1 VKGKAMVRSLCFVV
15 VTFFIVNFGFAQGI
29 NGKWKGEMQ
38 SPNGAMELTFT
49 FNTSGDSLTGTVEG
63 PMGEIP
69 ITNGKVDSTTFTFD
83 VNVNEMIISHECTVM
98 SDSISMKI
106 TGMPGDAP
114 AIILKRVHETDNK
127 SK

>member
-1 VKGKAMVRSLCFVV
+1 MVRSLCFVV
-15 VTFFIVNFGFAQGI
+15 IALFATSIGFAQGI

-38 SPNGAMELTFT
+38 GPNGSMELTFD
-49 FNTSGDSLTGTVEG
+49 FKAIGDSLTGTVTS

-83 VNVNEMIISHECTVM
+83 VNVNEMTISHECTVM

-114 AIILKRVHETDNK
+114 PIILKRVSESDNK

>member
-1 VKGKAMVRSLCFVV
+1 MLRLLSLCVATLLAV
-15 VTFFIVNFGFAQGI
+15 SIGHAQDF

-38 SPNGAMELTFT
+38 SPNGPMELTFA
-49 FNTSGDSLTGTVEG
+49 FKTSGDSLTGTVAG

-69 ITNGKVDSTTFTFD
+69 ITNGKVSSNTFTFD
-83 VNVNEMIISHECTVM
+83 VNANEMIISHQCTVM

-114 AIILKRVHETDNK
+114 AIILKRVPEPDNK

>member
-1 VKGKAMVRSLCFVV
+1 MVRLFSLVLAASLAV
-15 VTFFIVNFGFAQGI
+15 SISHAQDI
-29 NGKWKGEMQ
+29 DGKWKGEMQ
-38 SPNGAMELTFT
+38 SPNGPMELTFA
-49 FNTSGDSLTGTVEG
+49 FKTSGDSLTGTVVG

-69 ITNGKVDSTTFTFD
+69 ITNGKVGSNTFTFD
-83 VNVNEMIISHECTVM
+83 VNLNEMIIGHQCTVM

-114 AIILKRVHETDNK
+114 AIILKRVPETDNK

>member
-1 VKGKAMVRSLCFVV
+1 MVRLFSLGMAALLAVSISCSQD
-15 VTFFIVNFGFAQGI
+15 IS
-29 NGKWKGEMQ
+29 GKWKGEMQ
-38 SPNGAMELTFT
+38 SPNGAMELTFA
-49 FNTSGDSLTGTVEG
+49 FKTSGDSLTGSVAG

-69 ITNGKVDSTTFTFD
+69 ITNGKVGSKTFTFD
-83 VNVNEMIISHECTVM
+83 VNVNEMTISHECTVM

-114 AIILKRVHETDNK
+114 PIILKRVQETGDK